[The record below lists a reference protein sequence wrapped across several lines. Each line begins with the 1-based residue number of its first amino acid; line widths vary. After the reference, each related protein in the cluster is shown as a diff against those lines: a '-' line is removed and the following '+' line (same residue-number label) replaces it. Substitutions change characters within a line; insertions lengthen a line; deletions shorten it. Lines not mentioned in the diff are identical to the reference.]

1 MKQLTEH
8 SLAKAYLVHR
18 DKNYSTAYIL
28 KGAIGH
34 YVIDTVFFLLFVIGA
49 FTLNTPYPRGI
60 CIFCVGMGIGGY
72 IRDAGWFRRMKTQWP
87 LAKMF
92 IDWPKVE
99 AIAKQ
104 EQ

>member
-18 DKNYSTAYIL
+18 DKNYSTGYIL
-28 KGAIGH
+28 QGAIVH
-34 YVIDTVFFLLFVIGA
+34 YLIGIAFFLLFAIGA
-49 FTLNTPYPRGI
+49 FILNNPYQRGA
-60 CIFCVGMGIGGY
+60 CLFLAGSGIGGY
-72 IRDAGWFRRMKTQWP
+72 IRDAGWFRRMKAQWP
-87 LAKMF
+87 ITQKF

>member
-1 MKQLTEH
+1 MKQISEH

-18 DKNYSTAYIL
+18 DKKYSAVYIL

-34 YVIDTVFFLLFVIGA
+34 YVIQTVFFLLFAIGA
-49 FTLNTPYPRGI
+49 FTLNTPYLRGL
-60 CIFCVGMGIGGY
+60 CIFCVGMGIGSF
-72 IRDAGWFRRMKTQWP
+72 IRDAGWFNRMKAQWP
-87 LAKMF
+87 LTKTL

>member
-1 MKQLTEH
+1 MKQISGH
-8 SLAKAYLVHR
+8 SLAKAYLAHR
-18 DKNYSTAYIL
+18 DKNYSAAYIL

-34 YVIDTVFFLLFVIGA
+34 YVIQTVFFLLFAIGA
-49 FTLNTPYPRGI
+49 FTMNTPYLRGL
-60 CIFCVGMGIGGY
+60 CIFCVGMGIGSF
-72 IRDAGWFRRMKTQWP
+72 IRDAGWFRRMKAQWP
-87 LAKMF
+87 LTKTF